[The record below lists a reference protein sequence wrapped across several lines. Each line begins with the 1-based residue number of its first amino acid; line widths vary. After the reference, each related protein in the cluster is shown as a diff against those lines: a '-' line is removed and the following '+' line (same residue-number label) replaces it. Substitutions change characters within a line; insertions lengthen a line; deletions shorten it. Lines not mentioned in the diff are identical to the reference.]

1 MAESTIKCPQ
11 CGTEFPLTA
20 SLAAPLV
27 DATRRELEGQ
37 IAAKDAQI
45 AQREVTFQ
53 QREAALAEAQRTLD
67 AHVAAGVAAER
78 ARIVEEEA
86 AKAKTTLDAELEL
99 KQSEISNLEVLL
111 KQRNEKVAELQ
122 KSQAELARQRQ
133 ELEDAKNEWEV
144 TAAEKLRDERT
155 KIAAD
160 ADKKARLSIQDDMD
174 ARVRQC
180 AELEEQ
186 VASQRTK
193 LQDAQ
198 NAQAELLKQ
207 KQELEDAKAQMQLDV
222 QKGIIEG
229 LEAARTQARQ
239 ETEQAANLKLAE
251 AQITNESLK
260 KQLDDMKR
268 KLEQGSQ
275 QLQGEVLELELEAS
289 LRRQFPMDTITPV
302 PKGEFGGDSLQTVC
316 GPLGQPCGT
325 ILWESKRTKT
335 WSDGWLQKLKD
346 DQRAAKAEVAVIVS
360 EKLPKDV
367 STFHLVDGIWVT
379 HWNCAIPVALCLRQS
394 LIELSRA
401 RQTRDGQETKMEAV
415 YEYLTGPHFR
425 QRVQAIVEAFT
436 TMQDDL
442 AKERRAV
449 QSLWAKREK
458 QLERVLLAT
467 GGMYGDLQ
475 GIAGQSIKEIEGLV
489 LLEHKSDSVSP
500 EPVGET

>member
-1 MAESTIKCPQ
+1 
-11 CGTEFPLTA
+11 
-20 SLAAPLV
+20 
-27 DATRRELEGQ
+27 
-37 IAAKDAQI
+37 
-45 AQREVTFQ
+45 
-53 QREAALAEAQRTLD
+53 
-67 AHVAAGVAAER
+67 
-78 ARIVEEEA
+78 
-86 AKAKTTLDAELEL
+86 
-99 KQSEISNLEVLL
+99 
-111 KQRNEKVAELQ
+111 
-122 KSQAELARQRQ
+122 
-133 ELEDAKNEWEV
+133 
-144 TAAEKLRDERT
+144 
-155 KIAAD
+155 
-160 ADKKARLSIQDDMD
+160 MD

-186 VASQRTK
+186 VASQRAK

-198 NAQAELLKQ
+198 NAQAGLLKQ

-229 LEAARTQARQ
+229 LDAARTQVRQ

-251 AQITNESLK
+251 AQLTNESLK

-289 LRRQFPMDTITPV
+289 LRAQFPMDTITPV
-302 PKGEFGGDSLQTVC
+302 PKGDFGGDSLQTVC

-335 WSDGWLQKLKD
+335 WSDGWLQKLRD
-346 DQRAAKAEVAVIVS
+346 DQRAAKAEVAIIVS

-394 LIELSRA
+394 LIELSLA
-401 RQTRDGQETKMEAV
+401 RQTREGQETKMEVV

-425 QRVQAIVEAFT
+425 QRVLAIVEAFT

-442 AKERRAV
+442 AKERRAI
-449 QSLWAKREK
+449 QSQWAKREK
-458 QLERVLLAT
+458 HLERVLLAT
-467 GGMYGDLQ
+467 RRNVWRLARYCR
-475 GIAGQSIKEIEGLV
+475 
-489 LLEHKSDSVSP
+489 P
-500 EPVGET
+500 ECSRNRRT

>member
-1 MAESTIKCPQ
+1 MSDQTITCPN
-11 CGTEFPLTA
+11 CKTEFPLTA
-20 SLAAPLV
+20 SLAAPMV
-27 DATRRELEGQ
+27 EATRREFEERLAADRTR
-37 IAAKDAQI
+37 IAA
-45 AQREVTFQ
+45 
-53 QREAALAEAQRTLD
+53 
-67 AHVAAGVAAER
+67 
-78 ARIVEEEA
+78 EEA
-86 AKAKTTLDAELEL
+86 AKAKSALDAELEGSR
-99 KQSEISNLEVLL
+99 SEIANLQDTL
-111 KQRNEKVAELQ
+111 KQRNDKVAELQ
-122 KSQAELARQRQ
+122 KGQVELARQRQ

-144 TAAEKLRDERT
+144 MAAEKLRDERA

-160 ADKKARLSIQDDMD
+160 AEKKVRLSIQDDID
-174 ARVRQC
+174 ARARQC

-186 VASQRTK
+186 VASQRAK
-193 LQDAQ
+193 LLDAQ

-207 KQELEDAKAQMQLDV
+207 KQELEDARAQMQLDV

-229 LEAARTQARQ
+229 LDAARTQARQ

-251 AQITNESLK
+251 AQLTNESLK

-289 LRRQFPMDTITPV
+289 LRAQFPLDTITPV

-346 DQRAAKAEVAVIVS
+346 DQRAAKAEIAIIVS

-379 HWNCAIPVALCLRQS
+379 HWNCAVPVALCLRQS
-394 LIELSRA
+394 LIELSLA

-442 AKERRAV
+442 AKERRAM
-449 QSLWAKREK
+449 QSQWAKREK

-467 GGMYGDLQ
+467 AGMYGDLQ
-475 GIAGQSIKEIEGLV
+475 GIAGQSVKEIDGLDLLMHEDSSLAETEG
-489 LLEHKSDSVSP
+489 D
-500 EPVGET
+500 